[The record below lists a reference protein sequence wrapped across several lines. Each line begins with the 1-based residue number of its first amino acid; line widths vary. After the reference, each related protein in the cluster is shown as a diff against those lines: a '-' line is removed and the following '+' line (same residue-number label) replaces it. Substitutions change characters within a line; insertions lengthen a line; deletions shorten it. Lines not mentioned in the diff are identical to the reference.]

1 MNKIIPSIKVPIIQ
15 KGIVSKVI
23 LCDELKDK
31 KIIMFGVP
39 GAFTPT
45 CSEKHM
51 PSYIKLHNEFIAK
64 GIDDIYCLSVNDE
77 FVMQAWLLSYTEGDK
92 ILGIADGNGEVS
104 KNLNL
109 LVDKSANFMGMR
121 CSRFAMIV
129 QDNNIHFSLRNIS
142 ELIKKDRIDVI
153 LAGFHYKDFL
163 DIMFNR
169 FYFAVTTGCLI
180 GYGDIYPITNTS
192 KTLAIIQSLLTVGLI
207 LA

>member
-15 KGIVSKVI
+15 KGIVSKAI
-23 LCDELKDK
+23 LSDELKDK

-51 PSYIKLHNEFIAK
+51 PSYIKLHNEFVAK

-77 FVMQAWLLSYTEGDK
+77 YVMQAWLLSYTEGDK

-121 CSRFAMIV
+121 SSRFAMIIK
-129 QDNNIHFSLRNIS
+129 DNNIQELLIEEPGEYRDNIS
-142 ELIKKDRIDVI
+142 RKFI
-153 LAGFHYKDFL
+153 
-163 DIMFNR
+163 N
-169 FYFAVTTGCLI
+169 
-180 GYGDIYPITNTS
+180 
-192 KTLAIIQSLLTVGLI
+192 
-207 LA
+207 

>member
-23 LCDELKDK
+23 LSDELQGK

-51 PSYIKLHNEFIAK
+51 PSYIKLHNEFVAK
-64 GIDDIYCLSVNDE
+64 GVDDIYCLSVNDE
-77 FVMQAWLLSYTEGDK
+77 YVMQAWLLSYTEGDK
-92 ILGIADGNGEVS
+92 IIGIADGNGEVS

-129 QDNNIHFSLRNIS
+129 QDNNIE
-142 ELIKKDRIDVI
+142 ELLIETPGEYKK
-153 LAGFHYKDFL
+153 
-163 DIMFNR
+163 
-169 FYFAVTTGCLI
+169 
-180 GYGDIYPITNTS
+180 TS
-192 KTLAIIQSLLTVGLI
+192 AENLLTKI
-207 LA
+207 

>member
-23 LCDELKDK
+23 LSDELKNK

-51 PSYIKLHNEFIAK
+51 PSYIKLHNEFVAK
-64 GIDDIYCLSVNDE
+64 GVDNIYCLSVNDE
-77 FVMQAWLLSYTEGDK
+77 YVMQAWLLSYTEGDK

-129 QDNNIHFSLRNIS
+129 QDNNIE
-142 ELIKKDRIDVI
+142 ELLIETP
-153 LAGFHYKDFL
+153 GEYKE
-163 DIMFNR
+163 
-169 FYFAVTTGCLI
+169 
-180 GYGDIYPITNTS
+180 TS
-192 KTLAIIQSLLTVGLI
+192 AENLLTKI
-207 LA
+207 